1 MMQGPFL
8 LCLCQRG
15 AFTGS
20 QMISFSAVPLSRKR
34 KAVSD
39 RPIHKWNKPSCTAGK
54 PGRMILSVRPD
65 TLGQTYK
72 IILPC
77 RWFTRF
83 HASGY
88 VPFPFW
94 RFPFFTDFS
103 FEVFLSNLP
112 PLPFTSIFASFSEPH
127 QAVIFVLGAKVTPGL
142 YGKARSS
149 LLFSGKI
156 SSPSGSIFPKNLA
169 FPNPY
174 LFKHPKR
181 KRPMRQKDALK
192 KMSDKREADKI
203 V

>member
-1 MMQGPFL
+1 MQGPFL

-127 QAVIFVLGAKVTPGL
+127 QAVISVLGAKVIPGL
-142 YGKARSS
+142 DGKARSS
-149 LLFSGKI
+149 LLFSAEI
-156 SSPSGSIFPKNLA
+156 SSPAGSISAKNLA

>member
-1 MMQGPFL
+1 MQGPFL

-127 QAVIFVLGAKVTPGL
+127 QAVISVLGAKVIPGL
-142 YGKARSS
+142 DGKARSS
-149 LLFSGKI
+149 LLFSAEI
-156 SSPSGSIFPKNLA
+156 SSPAGSISAKNRA

>member
-127 QAVIFVLGAKVTPGL
+127 QAVISVLGAKVIPGL
-142 YGKARSS
+142 DGKARSS
-149 LLFSGKI
+149 LLFSAEI
-156 SSPSGSIFPKNLA
+156 SSPAGSISAKNLA